1 MTTITQPKVH
11 SGQFNGVELCWFE
24 WGEPQVNRASILLV
38 HATGFHGRCWD
49 QVVRYLPGEH
59 VLSLEMRGHG
69 RSENL
74 GPFNWQSFGQ
84 DVTAFVQALGD
95 QQVVGVGHSMG
106 GHAVAVAAANHQ
118 AAFERLVLVDPVIM
132 SPEIYAANTSVHADW
147 LDDAGQHPVARRKNQ
162 FDSVQAMVNNF
173 QGRGSYGV
181 WQAEVLADYCEY
193 GLLPNP
199 DGPGLILA
207 CPPKVEAEIYM
218 GSTGRD
224 ILAEIG
230 VITRP
235 VRVLRAQERD
245 HSRQE
250 MDFSS
255 SPTWPELAD
264 FLPNGRDYH
273 LSELTHFLPMQAP
286 ELVAAHILDQA

>member
-1 MTTITQPKVH
+1 MTASSQPKVH
-11 SGQFNGVELCWFE
+11 LGQFNGVELCWFE
-24 WGEPQVNRASILLV
+24 WGERNPKRASILLV

-49 QVVRYLPGEH
+49 QVVTHLPGEH

-74 GPFNWQSFGQ
+74 GPFNWQSFGE
-84 DVTAFVQALGD
+84 DVTAFVQALAP
-95 QQVVGVGHSMG
+95 QQVIGVGHSMG
-106 GHAVAVAAANHQ
+106 GHAVAVAAAN
-118 AAFERLVLVDPVIM
+118 ALGAFERLVLVDPVIM
-132 SPEIYAANTSVHADW
+132 SPEIYGAKTSVHADW
-147 LDDAGQHPVARRKNQ
+147 LDDAGQHPVARRKNH
-162 FDSVQAMVNNF
+162 FDSVQSMVDNF

-181 WQAEVLADYCEY
+181 WQPEVLQDYCQH

-255 SPTWPELAD
+255 SPTWSGLAD
-264 FLPNGRDYH
+264 YLPNGRDYH
-273 LSELTHFLPMQAP
+273 FPDLTHFLPMQAP